1 MKHHVAARAR
11 RALVALALVIVL
23 LAVMAGTAAARAT
36 DYAATIK
43 DGRAAAQA
51 LLEESGAASFSLAFV
66 SGERLVW
73 QETFGEA
80 DKATSTPPTAATM
93 YGIGSVSKML
103 ATVATMKLVDQGKVE
118 LDAPFTRYVPA
129 FGMLSPAYRQ
139 ITVRM
144 MLNHS
149 SGFPGST
156 YGDLVTD
163 TYFPGYLQ
171 QVLDTLA
178 MERLKTTPGY
188 MSVYCNDG
196 FTMIEALVLAV
207 TGKSYAAFVQDEIF
221 TPLGMDHSAYPLAPF
236 ADGSYAKA
244 YRGDVARP
252 REVLNMLASGG
263 LYSTPSDM
271 SRLARMLIG
280 DGAFGGARLL
290 SAASVAE
297 MGADQTLLSFN
308 PLPSNMLRYGL
319 GWDSVTE
326 PGLAAVGVRGWV
338 KGGDSVDYHASFQ
351 VAPQAKLA
359 FVATGVA
366 PLSSTALETLG
377 QRVLLHAL
385 VDQKTLRHVPKPLPT
400 TTPPVKRA
408 SPAQLAAME
417 GYWGSF
423 NTVLRLSVSAD
434 DPQALDSSQLTTDG
448 WAPTA
453 SGLRLRSDGRFHA
466 DDSASGYSTMTAG
479 GRRYLAVGFI
489 GGYGH
494 YRDAVLTMQKLAPET
509 PLSAAWQSRLG
520 KAWLAV
526 NEQPDSAVYAEG
538 GPVLLT
544 LGDVSGLPGYVV
556 SGPYEM
562 QPLIPVDDTLGAM
575 FLQIPGVG
583 SRDLEED
590 LVEQHGSEEWIW
602 RGSTLYR
609 PQATMPALAAGPNTV
624 TFGAEGYAEWRS
636 LATAGTLTIAAG
648 GATTWRLFDSEM
660 TALGAGTTFPAT
672 VTAPQAGCYLLLFGP
687 AGASTTVTVAPVAGA
702 QAGPAASAPP
712 GPMAPPAPRPPRLP
726 APDPWALLQLAL

>member
-1 MKHHVAARAR
+1 MRHHIATRAR

-51 LLEESGAASFSLAFV
+51 LLAQSGAASFSLAFV

-80 DKATSTPPTAATM
+80 DKATSTPPEADTM

-103 ATVATMKLVDQGKVE
+103 ATVATMKLVDQGEVE

-129 FGMLSPAYRQ
+129 FSMLSPAYRQ

-144 MLNHS
+144 LLDHS

-207 TGKSYAAFVQDEIF
+207 TGKSYAAFVQDEVF
-221 TPLGMDHSAYPLAPF
+221 TPLGMEHSAYPLTPF
-236 ADGSYAKA
+236 PDGTYAKA

-271 SRLARMLIG
+271 SRLARMLMN
-280 DGAFGGARLL
+280 GGAYGGTRLL

-297 MGADQTLLSFN
+297 MGADQTFLSFN

-326 PGLAAVGVRGWV
+326 PGLAAVGVGGWV
-338 KGGDSVDYHASFQ
+338 KGGDSVDYHASFT
-351 VAPQAKLA
+351 VAPQARLA

-366 PLSSTALETLG
+366 PLSSTSLQTLG

-385 VDQKTLRHVPKPLPT
+385 VDQGALRRVPRPLPVAA
-400 TTPPVKRA
+400 PPVKRA
-408 SPAQLAAME
+408 SAAQLAAME

-423 NTVLRLSVSAD
+423 NTVLRVSASAD
-434 DPQALDSSQLTTDG
+434 DPQALDFFQLTANG
-448 WAPTA
+448 WVPTA
-453 SGLRLRSDGRFHA
+453 SGLRLRTDGRFHA
-466 DDSASGYSTMTAG
+466 DGSASGYSTMTAG
-479 GRRYLAVGFI
+479 GRRYLAAGFI

-494 YRDAVLTMQKLAPET
+494 YRDALLWVQKLAPET

-544 LGDVSGLPGYVV
+544 LGDVPGLPGYVV
-556 SGPYEM
+556 SGPYET

-609 PQATMPALAAGPNTV
+609 PQATMPALAAGANTV

-636 LATAGTLTIAAG
+636 LPAAGTLTIAAG
-648 GATTWRLFDSEM
+648 GATTWRLYDPDM
-660 TALGAGTTFPAT
+660 AVLGAGATFPAT

-687 AGASTTVTVAPVAGA
+687 AGASTTVTVAPAAGA
-702 QAGPAASAPP
+702 QPGRDAATAEKR
-712 GPMAPPAPRPPRLP
+712 AATPRPTYVVPLR
-726 APDPWALLQLAL
+726 